1 MEVYDINGNRINE
14 YDLSL
19 GKLVPSTRVEHHAAV
34 APVEEVSRWEEKHHP
49 NGGISRRKIIEQQAI
64 PGVDA
69 WDEEITIYT
78 YTPYT
83 TEELEEIENE
93 KNKPTTEQRLL
104 MLEETI
110 EMLLLGVTSDE

>member
-1 MEVYDINGNRINE
+1 MEVYDINGNRIDE

-34 APVEEVSRWEEKHHP
+34 APVEEISRWEEKRYP
-49 NGGISRRKIIEQQAI
+49 NGGVSRRKIVEQPAI

-83 TEELEEIENE
+83 PEELEEIENE
-93 KNKPTTEQRLL
+93 KNKPTTEQRLTE
-104 MLEETI
+104 LEEALALI
-110 EMLLLGVTSDE
+110 LSGVTE